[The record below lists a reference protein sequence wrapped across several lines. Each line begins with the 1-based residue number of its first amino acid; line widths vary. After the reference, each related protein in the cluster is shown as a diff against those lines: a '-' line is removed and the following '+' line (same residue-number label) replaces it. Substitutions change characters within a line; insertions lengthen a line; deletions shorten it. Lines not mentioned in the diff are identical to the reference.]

1 MTSILAQSTDAAV
14 AAGDSSMLLI
24 GLGLLG
30 LAAVL
35 LVLELFIPSGGM
47 LALLTILCALGA
59 VISLFLWNEL
69 VGLVAMV
76 LMLLAG
82 PIIVVQ
88 GVKIWSRTPI
98 GKRAVLGAEA
108 GGGAVR
114 DAAPT
119 GQDSAHSSDGGHST
133 APGVA
138 IGARGITETPLRPGG
153 FVRIG
158 SARVDAV
165 AEGRFIDAGEEVE
178 VIGRVEAQWRV
189 RRTGGGTLPR

>member
-1 MTSILAQSTDAAV
+1 MLEFLATAPASAASASGGDA
-14 AAGDSSMLLI
+14 SMLLV

-30 LAAVL
+30 LAIVF
-35 LVLELFIPSGGM
+35 LVLELFVPSGGL
-47 LALLTILCALGA
+47 LAILTILTALGG

-76 LMLLAG
+76 AMLLAG
-82 PIIVVQ
+82 PIIAVQ
-88 GVKIWSRTPI
+88 GVKWWSRTPI
-98 GKRAVLGAEA
+98 GKRAVLNVEA

-119 GQDSAHSSDGGHST
+119 GEGERST

-138 IGARGITETPLRPGG
+138 LGARGITETPLRPGG
-153 FVRIG
+153 FMRIG
-158 SARVDAV
+158 SARVDAI